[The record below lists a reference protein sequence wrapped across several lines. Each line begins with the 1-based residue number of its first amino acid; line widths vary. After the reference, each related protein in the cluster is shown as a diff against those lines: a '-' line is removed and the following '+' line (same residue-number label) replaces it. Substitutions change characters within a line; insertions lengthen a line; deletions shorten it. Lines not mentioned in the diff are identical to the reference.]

1 MAAESDETSEK
12 KRRGLMLPLIIGVV
26 LALVGGGGG
35 YWAVTMGPF
44 APEAPATG
52 DAEAEA
58 EEPES
63 PGPDVVFLPLE
74 PVVIS
79 LGPEV
84 RGRHLMFAAHLEVP
98 PRYEEEVA
106 HLLPRVIDV
115 LNSYLR
121 VISLEEISE
130 PTSLAIIRAQILR
143 RIQVVTGP
151 GRVQDLLVT
160 QFVVN

>member
-1 MAAESDETSEK
+1 MTAESEETTAK
-12 KRRGLMLPLIIGVV
+12 KRGLMVPLVIGAV
-26 LALVGGGGG
+26 LAALGGGGG

-44 APEAPATG
+44 TSDEPDVVAEDETSDTG
-52 DAEAEA
+52 M
-58 EEPES
+58 
-63 PGPDVVFLPLE
+63 PGPDVVFLPLD

-79 LGPEV
+79 LGPETL
-84 RGRHLMFAAHLEVP
+84 GQHLMFAAHLEVP
-98 PRYEEEVA
+98 RQHEEEVA
-106 HLLPRVIDV
+106 HLVPRVIDV

-121 VISLEEISE
+121 VISLDEVSE
-130 PTSLAIIRAQILR
+130 PTSLAILRAQLLR

>member
-1 MAAESDETSEK
+1 MAAESDETSTK
-12 KRRGLMLPLIIGVV
+12 KRGLMLPLIIGVV
-26 LALVGGGGG
+26 LALAGGGGG
-35 YWAVTMGPF
+35 YWAVAMGPF
-44 APEAPATG
+44 APEDTAATE
-52 DAEAEA
+52 DAEDA
-58 EEPES
+58 EEPEM
-63 PGPDVVFLPLE
+63 PGPDVVFLPLD

-84 RGRHLMFAAHLEVP
+84 RGEHLMFTAALEVP
-98 PRYEEEVA
+98 TRYEAEVA
-106 HLLPRVIDV
+106 HLVPRVLDV

-121 VISLEEISE
+121 VVSLEEVSE
-130 PTSLAIIRAQILR
+130 PTSLAILRAQILR

>member
-1 MAAESDETSEK
+1 M
-12 KRRGLMLPLIIGVV
+12 
-26 LALVGGGGG
+26 
-35 YWAVTMGPF
+35 
-44 APEAPATG
+44 
-52 DAEAEA
+52 
-58 EEPES
+58 

-74 PVVIS
+74 PVIIS

-84 RGRHLMFAAHLEVP
+84 RGEHLMFTAHLEVP
-98 PRYEEEVA
+98 RRHEAEVE
-106 HLLPRVIDV
+106 HLVPRVLDV

-121 VISLEEISE
+121 VISLEEISD
-130 PTSLAIIRAQILR
+130 PTSLAILRAQILR

>member
-1 MAAESDETSEK
+1 MTAESEETPK
-12 KRRGLMLPLIIGVV
+12 KKGGGLIVPLVIGVV
-26 LALVGGGGG
+26 LAALGGGGG

-44 APEAPATG
+44 ATGSSDEAAT
-52 DAEAEA
+52 A
-58 EEPES
+58 EEGDNDGV
-63 PGPDVVFLPLE
+63 PGPDVVFVALD

-79 LGPEV
+79 LGPET
-84 RGRHLMFAAHLEVP
+84 RGEHLMFAAHLEVP
-98 PRYEEEVA
+98 RKHEAEVA
-106 HLLPRVIDV
+106 HLVPRVVDV

-121 VISLEEISE
+121 VIRLEEISE
-130 PTSLAIIRAQILR
+130 PTSLAILRAQLLR